1 MHYHCERAVVGP
13 CRTKDFRGISCTM
26 SHVRKMKIF
35 KEQLLLNDVDG
46 ASMFNMQYASF
57 MQCAQSTKDWKETSF
72 I

>member
-1 MHYHCERAVVGP
+1 
-13 CRTKDFRGISCTM
+13 
-26 SHVRKMKIF
+26 MKIF